1 LCEQPKEKK
10 APESSFIRFTGAV
23 RTVCSAL
30 YPNTPPPPHGPA
42 GGAPVGEAENRAGA
56 QRPLPTCAMAAC
68 MAARRRAWAGTGAWR
83 RGGAPRA
90 AGGGPRGTGRNTVRY
105 TLKKSGFTHAPRT
118 PPKYLPAH
126 MPHIPAHRSYPHA
139 RTHSRGQ
146 PHTHTVPLNT
156 PCTHQK
162 RRKDNMISAQW
173 SLPVAGE
180 GSSLRPPD

>member
-56 QRPLPTCAMAAC
+56 QRPLPTCAIAAC

-118 PPKYLPAH
+118 PPNTYPHTCHTYPHTDRTHTLAHTHAVNHTHIQYHLTHPAH
-126 MPHIPAHRSYPHA
+126 
-139 RTHSRGQ
+139 TK
-146 PHTHTVPLNT
+146 N
-156 PCTHQK
+156 
-162 RRKDNMISAQW
+162 
-173 SLPVAGE
+173 E
-180 GSSLRPPD
+180 GKTI